1 MNRTMKRILFS
12 LMAIVVL
19 LTACTPAPAAT
30 QDPALVQ
37 QLIEQSVQLTVAAQ
51 NLETALAVPPATETP
66 LPIDTDAPSVTPI
79 IPTPVIPTA
88 TPFVVVP
95 PTTAPSIGGGGGG
108 TTVKPEYACEIIH
121 QRPLDYE
128 KFAKGDDFDVRW
140 TFINIGTK
148 SWRAGTDLK
157 YSYGPQMTTTTL
169 IELPEIAPG
178 DRYEVVL
185 DATAPTEAGEQ
196 VMVWSLEG
204 VYCTPYIA
212 IIVK

>member
-1 MNRTMKRILFS
+1 MNRTTKRILFS
-12 LMAIVVL
+12 ALTVFVL
-19 LTACTPAPAAT
+19 LSACAPVSEPAAT

-51 NLETALAVPPATETP
+51 NLETAQAVPPATETP
-66 LPIDTDAPSVTPI
+66 IPTETAVLPTPTPI
-79 IPTPVIPTA
+79 IPTA

-95 PTTAPSIGGGGGG
+95 PTSAPSIGGGGGG
-108 TTVKPEYACEIIH
+108 TTVKPEYACEIIR
-121 QRPLDYE
+121 QRPFDNE
-128 KFAKGDDFDVRW
+128 EFAKGDDFDVRW

-178 DRYEVVL
+178 DRYEVIL
-185 DATAPTEAGEQ
+185 DATAPSESGKH

-204 VYCTPYIA
+204 VYCTPYVA